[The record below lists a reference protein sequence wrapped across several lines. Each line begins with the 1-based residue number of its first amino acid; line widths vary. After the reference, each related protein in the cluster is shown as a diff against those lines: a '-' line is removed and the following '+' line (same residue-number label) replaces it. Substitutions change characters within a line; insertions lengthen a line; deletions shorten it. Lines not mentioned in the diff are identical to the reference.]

1 MISKY
6 NQIPENNGSID
17 TILDVYFVDSLC
29 ANSYLQAAFTP
40 SITHTPSF
48 SHFFKAHRS
57 SVGVVGGRG
66 WEIRVVGRRR
76 WEVGVVGGRGWE
88 ETKCEISTGQ
98 KWETIYYKV
107 VLSSTLRRNNKKKN
121 RPANPLKL
129 YVHVYTRFYGNHQ
142 ALGGSS
148 YIVTG
153 KICNG
158 WILDFWVTI

>member
-17 TILDVYFVDSLC
+17 TILDVYIGDSLC
-29 ANSYLQAAFTP
+29 ADTYLQAAFTP

-66 WEIRVVGRRR
+66 WE
-76 WEVGVVGGRGWE
+76 VGVIGGRGWE

-107 VLSSTLRRNNKKKN
+107 VLSSTLRRNKKKKTDLPTLWN
-121 RPANPLKL
+121 CTCTYIRGFM
-129 YVHVYTRFYGNHQ
+129 VTTMC
-142 ALGGSS
+142 LGEARILSLGKF
-148 YIVTG
+148 VT
-153 KICNG
+153 
-158 WILDFWVTI
+158 VEY

>member
-17 TILDVYFVDSLC
+17 TILDVYIGDSLC
-29 ANSYLQAAFTP
+29 ADTYLQAAFTP

-48 SHFFKAHRS
+48 SHFIKAHRS

-66 WEIRVVGRRR
+66 WE
-76 WEVGVVGGRGWE
+76 VGVIGGRGWE

-107 VLSSTLRRNNKKKN
+107 VLSSTLRRKKKKP

-142 ALGGSS
+142 VLGGSS